1 MKTSEKLDQLIPALL
16 KVQSDLPKVMDKD
29 SKGMYEYT
37 SLDNLL
43 IKVKPILE
51 KHKLVIIQLPVG
63 DDIMI
68 GVETLLCH
76 ESGQYISNRMQTN
89 IESSKRINLYQ
100 SAGTAITYYRRYS
113 IMALLNLASGE
124 DTDGVLEQELAPK
137 KQPQK
142 QFTPQPKI
150 VSNGTVKYNN
160 TDLMG
165 DAY

>member
-1 MKTSEKLDQLIPALL
+1 MIVS
-16 KVQSDLPKVMDKD
+16 KVYNYYEEEFDKVYQPSYPPYE
-29 SKGMYEYT
+29 SKA
-37 SLDNLL
+37 
-43 IKVKPILE
+43 VAILTAFGKE

-76 ESGQYISNRMQTN
+76 ESGQFISNKMQTN

-124 DTDGVLEQELAPK
+124 DTDGSLEQESVPK

-150 VSNGTVKYNN
+150 VSNGVVENNN
-160 TDLMG
+160 TDIMG
-165 DAY
+165 DDF